1 MLSLSDCRSSKC
13 SSHTLS
19 ASTCKT
25 YNADIE
31 SSGFLRNEKT
41 TNSSNNE
48 SLSAVL
54 LPVRSNPGETRQV
67 ISSCDS
73 GFFQDST
80 RSEECVSE
88 TKTSTSGTCTSSFT
102 ERDYRSLRD
111 WCEETVLGRT
121 HFESSESQFDATNSV
136 DTLTR
141 QCSQMSEFDV
151 SETSRKG
158 LSFGPENTASV
169 ENLRGELELTK
180 APCVRFENQA
190 KNIAERCS
198 TPNAD
203 KSGESKLTYQEILQ
217 KQRELRDNFKK
228 LLNEARR
235 SVREWRAKQS
245 AVEASPKRATP
256 AGKTRN
262 GGESKQTSVVKRSR
276 LEGKPTHRK
285 NQGSVKRK
293 EKTEILIT
301 ELSDLNLIEQASTL
315 EDAWVVKE
323 NQEREYDILLKAV
336 RQNNERKKK
345 REMQQKKED
354 ENRKRLEEKRKIEE
368 EKREKQE
375 YEKRRKAKEEVKR
388 REKNRML
395 WESYHKTALT
405 NSISRSYTFSYFPK
419 LRPKLEEPTEE
430 DPCAEETTNEPAKA
444 SETRQKQKNR
454 PKKCYC

>member
-1 MLSLSDCRSSKC
+1 MLSVSDCRSSRC
-13 SSHTLS
+13 SSRTLS
-19 ASTCKT
+19 ASTRKT
-25 YNADIE
+25 YDSDVE
-31 SSGFLRNEKT
+31 SSGFQQNEKI

-54 LPVRSNPGETRQV
+54 LPLTTNPGETRQV

-80 RSEECVSE
+80 RSVECDSE
-88 TKTSTSGTCTSSFT
+88 TETSTSGTCTSSYT
-102 ERDYRSLRD
+102 ERDYRSLGD
-111 WCEETVLGRT
+111 LCEETLLGRT
-121 HFESSESQFDATNSV
+121 HFESVESQFDATNSV

-141 QCSQMSEFDV
+141 QCSQV
-151 SETSRKG
+151 SECDVGEKSRKG
-158 LSFGPENTASV
+158 LSFGPENTACV

-180 APCVRFENQA
+180 APCIRFESQA
-190 KNIAERCS
+190 KNVDAGCS

-228 LLNEARR
+228 LLNEARK

-245 AVEASPKRATP
+245 AVEASPRRATA

-285 NQGSVKRK
+285 NQGSVKRNR

-315 EDAWVVKE
+315 EDAWVAKE
-323 NQEREYDILLKAV
+323 NQEREHDILLKAI
-336 RQNNERKKK
+336 RQNNETRKK
-345 REMQQKKED
+345 REMRQKKED
-354 ENRKRLEEKRKIEE
+354 ENRKRLEEIRKIEE
-368 EKREKQE
+368 QKEERQE

-395 WESYHKTALT
+395 WESYHEIALT

-419 LRPKLEEPTEE
+419 LTPKLEEPTEG
-430 DPCAEETTNEPAKA
+430 DPFAVETTTVPAKV
-444 SETRQKQKNR
+444 SETRKKQ
-454 PKKCYC
+454 KKCYC